1 MTPFWNP
8 LIKGFEI
15 MYKSNS
21 FNKVSVLANLSSLD
35 DFNLITFLDEF
46 NDNNIAT
53 FKIYEYVEVHRGC
66 VLFVLRPRKDYML
79 RHQQLTSANTFLWQI
94 KKVYINMLLPGLK
107 LLLSA
112 AEEYCYVV
120 VLEF

>member
-1 MTPFWNP
+1 
-8 LIKGFEI
+8 

-66 VLFVLRPRKDYML
+66 VLFVLRPRKYYML
-79 RHQQLTSANTFLWQI
+79 RHQQLTSANTFL
-94 KKVYINMLLPGLK
+94 
-107 LLLSA
+107 
-112 AEEYCYVV
+112 
-120 VLEF
+120 